1 MRPLLVI
8 LLLVPIALLTACAST
23 SRQFRSSAIEYL
35 YPSGKEAE
43 PSRDITLRLP
53 ARVAIAFVP
62 VAWGSSEHDVLTESL
77 KQEILEQIAA
87 GFRGRDTIGDI
98 RVIPSTYVKPG
109 GGYEDLDRIAA
120 AFGVDLA
127 VLISYNHAQF
137 SDSGPASLAYW
148 TIIGA
153 YVVKGE
159 KQETRTVIDAAVI
172 DIASRALLFSATGEG
187 RGSGSATLASM
198 QRELREQSEKAFR
211 SAADDLVA
219 KLDIALTEFQAQA
232 KTGTVRG
239 PGTPAIG
246 ITSTASPGAAG
257 GGAAGAG
264 ELLLAA
270 LVAGA
275 GLAARRRRRS

>member
-8 LLLVPIALLTACAST
+8 LLLVPFALLTACAST

-53 ARVAIAFVP
+53 ARVAIAFAP
-62 VAWGSSEHDVLTESL
+62 VAWSSEHDVLTENL
-77 KQEILEQIAA
+77 KQEILEQIAS
-87 GFRGRDTIGDI
+87 GFRGRDPIGDI

-153 YVVKGE
+153 YIVKGE

-172 DIASRALLFSATGEG
+172 DIASRALLFSATGES
-187 RGSGSATLASM
+187 RASGSATLASM

-232 KTGTVRG
+232 KAGTVRG
-239 PGTPAIG
+239 PGTPAID
-246 ITSTASPGAAG
+246 ITSTAPSGAAG

-264 ELLLAA
+264 DLLLAA